1 MNPTHGAEAQ
11 QALRQVTEGS
21 RTVEASEVNTSE
33 SSAPT
38 LKLRLTK
45 ADNKSKERRQVKWST
60 ETVDNEH
67 LGRKKSKC
75 CCVFVKKRPFGQ
87 SDSESSEGED
97 DCDHCS
103 GHTPSD
109 PKAKS

>member
-1 MNPTHGAEAQ
+1 MNSTQNVEAH
-11 QALRQVTEGS
+11 QAIEGS
-21 RTVEASEVNTSE
+21 QTVEASEVKSSE
-33 SSAPT
+33 SSSVPT

-45 ADNKSKERRQVKWST
+45 NKDKSKERRQVKWST